1 MAFCSKC
8 GYEYKP
14 EIGVCPDC
22 GETLVAS
29 LSEGADRRGS
39 PQDSPQWKLLY
50 NATSRTA
57 AEFLKETLDASGI
70 DSVVKYRGSFFGRG
84 VSHGLG
90 AVAGAVDAEVWVLEE
105 QFEEARKIR
114 RQTVGD
120 EDTSHGFLPKE

>member
-1 MAFCSKC
+1 
-8 GYEYKP
+8 
-14 EIGVCPDC
+14 
-22 GETLVAS
+22 
-29 LSEGADRRGS
+29 
-39 PQDSPQWKLLY
+39 LY

-70 DSVVKYRGSFFGRG
+70 ESVVRYRGSFFGRG

-90 AVAGAVDAEVWVLEE
+90 AVAGAVDAEVWVLED
-105 QFEEARKIR
+105 QFEEAREIR